1 MTGPVGWIGV
11 GRIGLPMARRVRE
24 AGFELRVW
32 ARRRAAADALLDA
45 GATWCDDPLEL
56 ARQCDTVCTCVGG
69 PEDVLGLHRQ
79 LMPAARPGTLFIDH
93 STASPA
99 TATESARIASGVGVL
114 ALDAPVTG
122 GVAGA
127 TRGTLTTF
135 VGGDAAALERARPLL
150 QAFSA
155 RIAACGGPGGG
166 YRVKLINQAL
176 MAGALLAVADAAM
189 LARTAGLDAATLKD
203 VLAGGSG
210 SSAQFDNYWLRMVT
224 SEGPISFSLGLLHK
238 DLCLARDEAQALGTP
253 ARSLD
258 AVLAAVDAACQRH
271 GTDAG
276 VQMLAVA

>member
-11 GRIGLPMARRVRE
+11 GRIGLPMARRVLE

-32 ARRRAAADALLDA
+32 ARRRASASALLDA
-45 GATWCDDPLEL
+45 GATWCDDPQEL

-69 PEDVLGLHRQ
+69 PDDVLGLHQQ
-79 LMPAARPGTLFIDH
+79 LMPAARPDTLFIDH

-99 TATESARIASGVGVL
+99 TATASARIASGVGVQV
-114 ALDAPVTG
+114 LDAPVTG

-135 VGGDAAALERARPLL
+135 VGGDTAALERARPLL

-155 RIAACGGPGGG
+155 RIAACGAAGAG
-166 YRVKLINQAL
+166 YHVKLINQTL

-210 SSAQFDNYWLRMVT
+210 SSAQFDNYWQRMVA
-224 SEGPISFSLGLLHK
+224 SEGPVSFSLGLLRK
-238 DLCLARDEAQALGTP
+238 DLRLALDEAQSLGTP

-258 AVLAAVDAACQRH
+258 AVLAAVDAACRRH